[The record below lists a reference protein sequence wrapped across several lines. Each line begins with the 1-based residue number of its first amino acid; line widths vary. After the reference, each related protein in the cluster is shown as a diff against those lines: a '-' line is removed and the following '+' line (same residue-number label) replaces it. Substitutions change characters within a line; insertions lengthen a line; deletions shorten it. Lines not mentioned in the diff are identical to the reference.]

1 MKHASALV
9 AKWLLKAGAISAEK
23 VDLYE
28 YAIYSFLFSSFPLLV
43 VICLGAIFHMV
54 LEGVVMIAPFMLI
67 RKFSG
72 GFHLKSSI
80 VCTVSSITLLSL
92 SLVLIRLISAYNQ
105 LVLLT
110 AFTLLISISVFFNS
124 PIDSEE
130 RKLSTKEVI
139 AFRKICRG
147 MLLAFL
153 IIYIALLFFQSGY
166 WAIPIGMG
174 IILTSV
180 LQFPCLTKKILRQFR
195 RKRSAVKEK

>member
-1 MKHASALV
+1 MKHASALI

-43 VICLGAIFHMV
+43 VICLGAVFHMV

-80 VCTVSSITLLSL
+80 VCTISSITLLSL
-92 SLVLIRLISAYNQ
+92 NLILIRLISVYNQ
-105 LVLLT
+105 LALFTAFVLL
-110 AFTLLISISVFFNS
+110 FTLSVFFNS

-130 RKLSTKEVI
+130 RKLSPKEVI
-139 AFRKICRG
+139 FFRKICRG
-147 MLLAFL
+147 MLLVFL

-166 WAIPIGMG
+166 WAISIGIG
-174 IILTSV
+174 IILTSL
-180 LQFPCLTKKILRQFR
+180 LQIPCIAVKIFRQFQQ
-195 RKRSAVKEK
+195 KRLTVKEK